1 MKIFQP
7 QNFIKPPLLPVFI
20 LSVIQFDKFFHPVV
34 LYEKYLIGIFM
45 NSNENFSNE
54 RKYLRK
60 IKGCILASY
69 LITGCVCCGIYKS
82 RDISKAAPPIGCL
95 G

>member
-1 MKIFQP
+1 MNIFQP

-34 LYEKYLIGIFM
+34 LYENYLIGIFM

-60 IKGCILASY
+60 FKGCTYKITNVLPTMCSY
-69 LITGCVCCGIYKS
+69 LSNLVPIQWL
-82 RDISKAAPPIGCL
+82 DIVLLP
-95 G
+95 